1 MKISVCRSVKIL
13 FCEEY
18 YLVELCENQ
27 EIPDTRDFVS
37 QKDNCNV
44 VIGWMPIEELQNVIK
59 IVKYNAN
66 IKRHTSLNILKT
78 FVEDGF
84 IDEAKG
90 AFVDFQW
97 DKYTVKSKGVVKEYA
112 YDKTFIEALVKA
124 HSDMAAD
131 STNAIAAFVK
141 FANID

>member
-1 MKISVCRSVKIL
+1 MMRDANNAGKKYNKPANGKNVKKSNKT
-13 FCEEY
+13 
-18 YLVELCENQ
+18 VKK
-27 EIPDTRDFVS
+27 VAH
-37 QKDNCNV
+37 V
-44 VIGWMPIEELQNVIK
+44 VPQSPEELQNVIK

-97 DKYTVKSKGVVKEYA
+97 DKYTVKSKGIVKEYA

-124 HSDMAAD
+124 HSDMAND
-131 STNAIAAFVK
+131 STIAISAFVK

>member
-1 MKISVCRSVKIL
+1 MMRDVNNAGKKYNKPANGKNVKKSVKT
-13 FCEEY
+13 
-18 YLVELCENQ
+18 VKK
-27 EIPDTRDFVS
+27 VAH
-37 QKDNCNV
+37 V
-44 VIGWMPIEELQNVIK
+44 VPQSPEELQNVIK

-131 STNAIAAFVK
+131 STNAISAFVK

>member
-1 MKISVCRSVKIL
+1 MVK
-13 FCEEY
+13 EARGAGKKY
-18 YLVELCENQ
+18 TKSAPYKKTNKVVKKVTH
-27 EIPDTRDFVS
+27 EIPQT
-37 QKDNCNV
+37 
-44 VIGWMPIEELQNVIK
+44 PEELQNVIK

-66 IKRHTSLNILKT
+66 IKRHTSLNILNT

-90 AFVDFQW
+90 CFVDFQW

-112 YDKTFIEALVKA
+112 YDKTFVQALVKA
-124 HSDMAAD
+124 HEDMAKD
-131 STNAIAAFVK
+131 STVAISTFVK

>member
-1 MKISVCRSVKIL
+1 MMRDANNAGKKYNRPANGKNVKKA
-13 FCEEY
+13 
-18 YLVELCENQ
+18 VKTVKKVAHAVPQ
-27 EIPDTRDFVS
+27 SP
-37 QKDNCNV
+37 
-44 VIGWMPIEELQNVIK
+44 EELQNVIK

-97 DKYTVKSKGVVKEYA
+97 DKYTVKSKGVVKEYS